1 VAAAAAE
8 ARRRH
13 SLLPGGRDD
22 PDRVAG
28 LPFGPADGG
37 LGVTALQWAARAGFG
52 GYALDFQS
60 ANLVAARF
68 WPAVGFCPVLPSVGR
83 RTA

>member
-13 SLLPGGRDD
+13 SLLPAGRDN
-22 PDRVAG
+22 PDRGAG
-28 LPFGPADGG
+28 LPVGPAGGG

-52 GYALDFQS
+52 GYALDYQS

-68 WPAVGFCPVLPSVGR
+68 WPAVGFSPVLCSVGR
-83 RTA
+83 RLA